1 MEKKVIVSFIL
12 VATFSLLW
20 VFNYMC
26 RTEHQ
31 TDFTASNPDL
41 YSAPQI
47 RNSGLESAL
56 VETEM
61 RETGRLEFENK
72 NGLNSEIRPKK
83 VEKVRVTVKHQN
95 STAYKKSDNTVMNGI
110 KASDAFDFC
119 LESISIQPSTKLANE
134 YEFNYKRIRGNVAI
148 PVEETVH
155 TFILKPRIDHS

>member
-1 MEKKVIVSFIL
+1 MEKKVMISFI
-12 VATFSLLW
+12 VIATLSLLW

-41 YSAPQI
+41 YSAPQTG
-47 RNSGLESAL
+47 NGGVESAL

-61 RETGRLEFENK
+61 RETGRLEIENK
-72 NGLNSEIRPKK
+72 NGLNTELRPKK
-83 VEKVRVTVKHQN
+83 LEKVRVTVKHQN
-95 STAYKKSDNTVMNGI
+95 SATHKKSDNATVNGL
-110 KASDAFDFC
+110 KPNDAFDFC
-119 LESISIQPSTKLANE
+119 LESISIQPSAKLANE

-148 PVEETVH
+148 PGEETVH